1 MSTPIWRST
10 KGRIY
15 ASESVY
21 KQIDHTLNCCRFIYN
36 HMIDRSNK
44 VYDRRGE
51 HLAYND
57 MQNLLPKMKKYLP
70 WLKEADSQALTNAC
84 RRVDAAYQ
92 SYFKHRTG
100 RPRFHSKR
108 GRQSYTTTNSKTIKV
123 CDGQVWIPK
132 LGWIKVRGMRNLPQ
146 NAGICYA
153 TISREPD
160 GKYYVSVT
168 YKYEMDIETP
178 EFDENSFIGIDYRAG
193 GLYVDSNGNEAKVPR
208 WFSESQAKLKREQ
221 QRLSRKVGS
230 QNGERK
236 SNSFIKQQRKVARIN
251 KKITNQRIDY
261 LHKLSAELARSTSGV
276 AAEDINIKAL
286 PSEIALNGRSDLQN
300 GYGMLREML
309 KYKLEAQGKPYVEVD
324 RFYPSNRTCS
334 RCGFVNDDSKSL
346 SKRKWECPKC
356 GAIHDRNT
364 NAAKNIRREGL
375 RMISESEAAS

>member
-1 MSTPIWRST
+1 MSTQVWRST

-15 ASESVY
+15 ANESVY
-21 KQIDHTLNCCRFIYN
+21 RQIDHTLNCCRFIYN

-44 VYDRRGE
+44 VYERRGE

-178 EFDENSFIGIDYRAG
+178 EFDESSFIGIDYRAG

-261 LHKLSAELARSTSGV
+261 LHKLSAELARTTSGV